1 MAKETIDIDVT
12 CKSISVYA
20 NSNTSVTGTLD
31 GLDLTAFIRD
41 VDIQTIVDI
50 IGPQTILECIDKD
63 DAIKFYDITEAE

>member
-20 NSNTSVTGTLD
+20 NGNTSVTGTLD
-31 GLDLTAFIRD
+31 GLDLTDFIRD

-50 IGPQTILECIDKD
+50 IGVQTILECIDKD
-63 DAIKFYDITEAE
+63 TAIEFYGITEAE